1 MGCVDSAGPVRS
13 GGSVDAVDS
22 AGGSGDEAVAISSG
36 SARVAGASHAA
47 AETCGDAATDSRG
60 VSGASGTAEKS
71 LTGVATHEGAAVPSV
86 PPMWRSSFPA
96 MGTRVDIIG
105 WGGEGMAIVN
115 ALVEVVARH
124 EDLWS
129 VFRSSSEVSRLNAA
143 FRVDTSCVSDSGTL
157 AINGAHGSVDPT
169 AAATDAGASA
179 TSSDTTK
186 NSDAPHPTSHRPQP
200 SREGACDA
208 GGRQGLVVSEETDRL
223 LRDALRL
230 AEATGG
236 AFNPLVGLLVAAWD
250 VRAMRAA
257 FVAGTPLPPAPSARV
272 VEAALHASS
281 WRLLS
286 RVGERQ
292 WALRSVDD
300 SACGTDTA
308 DVGAPCVPGD
318 GTRDKQRERS
328 SGRGEDAANSSGARS
343 SGAQDAARVDASGA
357 RALVG
362 CETDLGT
369 AVLPGDQG
377 HDALSPR
384 VDLGGIAKGYT
395 ADACRDLAVSMGARG
410 VLVSVGTS
418 SVSVFGT
425 RADGSAWR
433 AGLRDPCGVPTAVS
447 GVVELPVGDM
457 ASLSTSG
464 DNLGP
469 LGSLCAAR
477 DGERG
482 VADSADDHAR
492 ECAPEHCDG
501 ARPVDGSGGA
511 GSSVAVNAAA
521 RETTR
526 ETGVG
531 GCVYDGAQSGGDC
544 VHGGAQGGGGCAGGG
559 VSGESSVAGGAG
571 SDGVIAEARTDARTH
586 ATVIAAEL
594 GAPTGGGQASSL
606 RETSRETDAGG
617 CVHGGAQGG
626 GDCAGGGVSG
636 ESSVAGGAEA
646 RSDARTHATVIAA
659 ELGAPTGGGQA
670 SSLRET
676 PRETGASGCVHGGAQ
691 GGGGCAG
698 GDASGGVSGEGSVTG
713 GAEARS
719 DARTHATVIAA
730 ELGAPTGGGQA
741 SSLRETPVCATD
753 ATVSS
758 HADGAAPSSRLL
770 DHHIIDP
777 RTGYP
782 ARAGVRQVSVVAT
795 SGVLAE
801 ALSTA
806 LLVDPSLD
814 VDAVVARWARVTG
827 TPASA
832 QVVGLVRAEQG

>member
-1 MGCVDSAGPVRS
+1 MGAVRP
-13 GGSVDAVDS
+13 
-22 AGGSGDEAVAISSG
+22 AGGAGDEAVAISSG
-36 SARVAGASHAA
+36 SARAAGASHAA

-60 VSGASGTAEKS
+60 ASGASGTAEKT
-71 LTGVATHEGAAVPSV
+71 LTGAAAHEGAAVPSV

-115 ALVEVVARH
+115 ALIEVVARH

-129 VFRSSSEVSRLNAA
+129 VFRPSSEISRLNAA

-157 AINGAHGSVDPT
+157 AINGAHGSTSPT
-169 AAATDAGASA
+169 AAGASA

-186 NSDAPHPTSHRPQP
+186 NSDALHPASHRPQP

-208 GGRQGLVVSEETDRL
+208 KVSPGLVVSEETDRL
-223 LRDALRL
+223 LRDALTL

-236 AFNPLVGLLVAAWD
+236 AFNPLVGPLVAAWD

-292 WALRSVDD
+292 WVLRSVDD

-328 SGRGEDAANSSGARS
+328 SGRREDAANSSGARS
-343 SGAQDAARVDASGA
+343 SGAQDVARVDASGA
-357 RALVG
+357 RALVS
-362 CETDLGT
+362 CETDTGA
-369 AVLPGDQG
+369 AVLPGAQG
-377 HDALSPR
+377 RDALSPR

-433 AGLRDPCGVPTAVS
+433 AGLRDPNGAPTAVS

-469 LGSLCAAR
+469 LGGLCAAR

-492 ECAPEHCDG
+492 ECVPEHCDD
-501 ARPVDGSGGA
+501 ARPADGSGV
-511 GSSVAVNAAA
+511 SVNAAA
-521 RETTR
+521 RETSR

-531 GCVYDGAQSGGDC
+531 
-544 VHGGAQGGGGCAGGG
+544 
-559 VSGESSVAGGAG
+559 
-571 SDGVIAEARTDARTH
+571 
-586 ATVIAAEL
+586 
-594 GAPTGGGQASSL
+594 
-606 RETSRETDAGG
+606 
-617 CVHGGAQGG
+617 
-626 GDCAGGGVSG
+626 
-636 ESSVAGGAEA
+636 
-646 RSDARTHATVIAA
+646 
-659 ELGAPTGGGQA
+659 
-670 SSLRET
+670 
-676 PRETGASGCVHGGAQ
+676 GCVHGGAQ

-698 GDASGGVSGEGSVTG
+698 GDASGGVSGEGSVAG

-827 TPASA
+827 TSASA
-832 QVVGLVRAEQG
+832 QVVGLARAEQG

>member
-1 MGCVDSAGPVRS
+1 
-13 GGSVDAVDS
+13 
-22 AGGSGDEAVAISSG
+22 
-36 SARVAGASHAA
+36 
-47 AETCGDAATDSRG
+47 
-60 VSGASGTAEKS
+60 
-71 LTGVATHEGAAVPSV
+71 
-86 PPMWRSSFPA
+86 MWRSSFPA

-143 FRVDTSCVSDSGTL
+143 FRVGTSCVSDSGTL
-157 AINGAHGSVDPT
+157 AINGAHGSTGPA
-169 AAATDAGASA
+169 AAATAAGASA
-179 TSSDTTK
+179 ASSDTAK
-186 NSDAPHPTSHRPQP
+186 NSDAPHPASHRPQP

-208 GGRQGLVVSEETDRL
+208 GVRQGLVVSEETDRL
-223 LRDALRL
+223 LRDALTL

-236 AFNPLVGLLVAAWD
+236 AFNPLVGSLVAAWD

-257 FVAGTPLPPAPSARV
+257 FVAGAPLPPAPSARV

-328 SGRGEDAANSSGARS
+328 SGRGEDAANSSGA
-343 SGAQDAARVDASGA
+343 QDVARVDASGT
-357 RALVG
+357 RALVS
-362 CETDLGT
+362 CGT
-369 AVLPGDQG
+369 FTGAAVLPGDQG
-377 HDALSPR
+377 CDALSPR

-395 ADACRDLAVSMGARG
+395 ADTCRDLAVSMGARG

-433 AGLRDPCGVPTAVS
+433 AGLRDPNGAPTAVS
-447 GVVELPVGDM
+447 GVVELPAGDM

-469 LGSLCAAR
+469 LGGLCAAR

-492 ECAPEHCDG
+492 ECAPEHCDA
-501 ARPVDGSGGA
+501 ARPVDGSG
-511 GSSVAVNAAA
+511 VAVNAAA
-521 RETTR
+521 RETSR

-531 GCVYDGAQSGGDC
+531 GCV
-544 VHGGAQGGGGCAGGG
+544 HGGAQSGGGCAGGDASGG
-559 VSGESSVAGGAG
+559 VSGAGSVAGGAG
-571 SDGVIAEARTDARTH
+571 SDGVIAEARSDARTH
-586 ATVIAAEL
+586 ATVIAAEP

-626 GDCAGGGVSG
+626 GDCAGGDASGGVSG
-636 ESSVAGGAEA
+636 AGSVAGGAGSDGVIAEA

-659 ELGAPTGGGQA
+659 EP
-670 SSLRET
+670 
-676 PRETGASGCVHGGAQ
+676 
-691 GGGGCAG
+691 
-698 GDASGGVSGEGSVTG
+698 
-713 GAEARS
+713 
-719 DARTHATVIAA
+719 
-730 ELGAPTGGGQA
+730 GAPTGGGQA

-753 ATVSS
+753 ATVSY

-782 ARAGVRQVSVVAT
+782 ARAGVRQVSVAAT

-832 QVVGLVRAEQG
+832 QVVGLVRAERG

>member
-1 MGCVDSAGPVRS
+1 MGCVDSAVSVGAVGPLHS
-13 GGSVDAVDS
+13 GGSVGAVRS

-36 SARVAGASHAA
+36 SARAAGASHTA

-60 VSGASGTAEKS
+60 VSGAPGTAEES
-71 LTGVATHEGAAVPSV
+71 HTGVAAHEGAAVPSV

-129 VFRSSSEVSRLNAA
+129 VFRPSSEISRLNAA
-143 FRVDTSCVSDSGTL
+143 FRVDTSCVPDSGTL
-157 AINGAHGSVDPT
+157 AIRGAHGSIGPT
-169 AAATDAGASA
+169 DAATAAGAST

-186 NSDAPHPTSHRPQP
+186 NSDASHSACHRPQP
-200 SREGACDA
+200 SREGTSNA
-208 GGRQGLVVSEETDRL
+208 GVSPGLVVSEETDRL
-223 LRDALRL
+223 LRDALTL

-236 AFNPLVGLLVAAWD
+236 AFNPLVGPLVAAWD

-257 FVAGTPLPPAPSARV
+257 FVAGAPLPPAPSARV
-272 VEAALHASS
+272 VEAAVHASS
-281 WRLLS
+281 WRSLS

-292 WALRSVDD
+292 WALRSV
-300 SACGTDTA
+300 
-308 DVGAPCVPGD
+308 PGD
-318 GTRDKQRERS
+318 GTRDKQREGAL
-328 SGRGEDAANSSGARS
+328 GRGRAGAARSGGARS

-357 RALVG
+357 RVLVG
-362 CETDLGT
+362 CETDTGA

-377 HDALSPR
+377 RDALSPR

-433 AGLRDPCGVPTAVS
+433 VGMRDPRGALTAVS

-469 LGSLCAAR
+469 LGGLCTAR

-482 VADSADDHAR
+482 IADSADDHAR
-492 ECAPEHCDG
+492 EYAPEHCDA

-521 RETTR
+521 RETSR

-531 GCVYDGAQSGGDC
+531 GC
-544 VHGGAQGGGGCAGGG
+544 VHGGAQGGGDCAGGDASGG
-559 VSGESSVAGGAG
+559 VSGEGSVAGGAG
-571 SDGVIAEARTDARTH
+571 SDGVIAEARTDGRTH
-586 ATVIAAEL
+586 ATVIAVEP
-594 GAPTGGGQASSL
+594 GVPTGGGQASSL
-606 RETSRETDAGG
+606 RETT
-617 CVHGGAQGG
+617 
-626 GDCAGGGVSG
+626 
-636 ESSVAGGAEA
+636 
-646 RSDARTHATVIAA
+646 
-659 ELGAPTGGGQA
+659 
-670 SSLRET
+670 
-676 PRETGASGCVHGGAQ
+676 
-691 GGGGCAG
+691 
-698 GDASGGVSGEGSVTG
+698 
-713 GAEARS
+713 
-719 DARTHATVIAA
+719 
-730 ELGAPTGGGQA
+730 
-741 SSLRETPVCATD
+741 RETPVYATD
-753 ATVSS
+753 ATASS
-758 HADGAAPSSRLL
+758 HVDGAAPSSRLL

-832 QVVGLVRAEQG
+832 QVVGLARAEQG

>member
-1 MGCVDSAGPVRS
+1 MGAVRP
-13 GGSVDAVDS
+13 
-22 AGGSGDEAVAISSG
+22 AGGAGDEAVAISSG
-36 SARVAGASHAA
+36 YARAAGASHAA

-60 VSGASGTAEKS
+60 VSGASGTAEKT
-71 LTGVATHEGAAVPSV
+71 LTGVAAHEGAADAAL
-86 PPMWRSSFPA
+86 MWRSSFPA

-105 WGGEGMAIVN
+105 WGGEGMTIVN

-143 FRVDTSCVSDSGTL
+143 LRVDTSCVSDSGTL
-157 AINGAHGSVDPT
+157 AINGAHGSTGPT
-169 AAATDAGASA
+169 DVATAAGASA
-179 TSSDTTK
+179 TSSDTAK
-186 NSDAPHPTSHRPQP
+186 NSDALHPASHRPQP

-208 GGRQGLVVSEETDRL
+208 GVRQGLVVSEETDRL
-223 LRDALRL
+223 LRDALTL

-236 AFNPLVGLLVAAWD
+236 AFNPLVGPLVAAWD

-318 GTRDKQRERS
+318 GTCDKQRERS

-343 SGAQDAARVDASGA
+343 SGAQDVARVDASGA
-357 RALVG
+357 RALAG

-395 ADACRDLAVSMGARG
+395 ADTCRDLAVSMGARG

-433 AGLRDPCGVPTAVS
+433 AGLHDPNGAPTAVS
-447 GVVELPVGDM
+447 GVVELPAGDM

-492 ECAPEHCDG
+492 ECVPEHCDD
-501 ARPVDGSGGA
+501 ARPADGSGV
-511 GSSVAVNAAA
+511 SVNAAA
-521 RETTR
+521 RETIR

-531 GCVYDGAQSGGDC
+531 GCVHGGAQGGGGCAGGDASGGVSGAGSVAGGAGSDGVIAEACNDARTHATVIAAEPGAPTGGGQASSLRETSRETDAGGCVHGGAQGGGDC

-571 SDGVIAEARTDARTH
+571 SDGVIAEAR
-586 ATVIAAEL
+586 
-594 GAPTGGGQASSL
+594 
-606 RETSRETDAGG
+606 
-617 CVHGGAQGG
+617 
-626 GDCAGGGVSG
+626 
-636 ESSVAGGAEA
+636 
-646 RSDARTHATVIAA
+646 SDARTHATVIA
-659 ELGAPTGGGQA
+659 
-670 SSLRET
+670 S
-676 PRETGASGCVHGGAQ
+676 
-691 GGGGCAG
+691 
-698 GDASGGVSGEGSVTG
+698 
-713 GAEARS
+713 
-719 DARTHATVIAA
+719 

>member
-1 MGCVDSAGPVRS
+1 
-13 GGSVDAVDS
+13 
-22 AGGSGDEAVAISSG
+22 
-36 SARVAGASHAA
+36 
-47 AETCGDAATDSRG
+47 
-60 VSGASGTAEKS
+60 
-71 LTGVATHEGAAVPSV
+71 
-86 PPMWRSSFPA
+86 MWRSSFPA

-105 WGGEGMAIVN
+105 WGGEGMTIVN

-143 FRVDTSCVSDSGTL
+143 FRVDASCVSDSGTL
-157 AINGAHGSVDPT
+157 AINGAHGSTGPT
-169 AAATDAGASA
+169 DVATAAGASA
-179 TSSDTTK
+179 TSSDTAK
-186 NSDAPHPTSHRPQP
+186 NSDALHPASHRPQP

-208 GGRQGLVVSEETDRL
+208 KVSPGLVVSEETDRL
-223 LRDALRL
+223 LREALTL

-236 AFNPLVGLLVAAWD
+236 AFNPLIGPLVAAWD

-257 FVAGTPLPPAPSARV
+257 FVAGAPLPPAPSARV

-300 SACGTDTA
+300 SACGNDTA

-328 SGRGEDAANSSGARS
+328 PGRGEDAANSSGARS
-343 SGAQDAARVDASGA
+343 SGAQDVARVDASGA

-362 CETDLGT
+362 FGT
-369 AVLPGDQG
+369 FTGAAVLPGDQG
-377 HDALSPR
+377 RDALSPR

-501 ARPVDGSGGA
+501 ARPADGSGV
-511 GSSVAVNAAA
+511 SVNAAA
-521 RETTR
+521 RETIR
-526 ETGVG
+526 ETG
-531 GCVYDGAQSGGDC
+531 ASGC
-544 VHGGAQGGGGCAGGG
+544 VHGGGQGDGDCAGGDASGG
-559 VSGESSVAGGAG
+559 VSGEG
-571 SDGVIAEARTDARTH
+571 
-586 ATVIAAEL
+586 
-594 GAPTGGGQASSL
+594 
-606 RETSRETDAGG
+606 
-617 CVHGGAQGG
+617 
-626 GDCAGGGVSG
+626 
-636 ESSVAGGAEA
+636 SVAGGAEA

-659 ELGAPTGGGQA
+659 EPGAPTGGGKA

-676 PRETGASGCVHGGAQ
+676 SRETGVGGCVHCGAQ

-698 GDASGGVSGEGSVTG
+698 GGVSGEGSVAG

>member
-1 MGCVDSAGPVRS
+1 
-13 GGSVDAVDS
+13 
-22 AGGSGDEAVAISSG
+22 
-36 SARVAGASHAA
+36 
-47 AETCGDAATDSRG
+47 
-60 VSGASGTAEKS
+60 
-71 LTGVATHEGAAVPSV
+71 
-86 PPMWRSSFPA
+86 MWRSSFPA

-105 WGGEGMAIVN
+105 WGGEGMTIVN

-129 VFRSSSEVSRLNAA
+129 VFRSSSEISRLNAA

-157 AINGAHGSVDPT
+157 AINGAHGSTDPT
-169 AAATDAGASA
+169 DAATAPGASA
-179 TSSDTTK
+179 VSSDITK
-186 NSDAPHPTSHRPQP
+186 NSDAPHPTCHRPQP

-223 LRDALRL
+223 LCDALTL

-236 AFNPLVGLLVAAWD
+236 AFNPLVGPLVAAWD
-250 VRAMRAA
+250 VRAMRGA
-257 FVAGTPLPPAPSARV
+257 FVAGAPLPPAPSARV
-272 VEAALHASS
+272 VEAALYASS

-328 SGRGEDAANSSGARS
+328 SGRGEDTANSSGARS
-343 SGAQDAARVDASGA
+343 SGAQDVARVDASGA

-362 CETDLGT
+362 CGT
-369 AVLPGDQG
+369 FTGAAVVPGDQG
-377 HDALSPR
+377 RDALSPR

-395 ADACRDLAVSMGARG
+395 ADTCRDLAVSMGARG

-433 AGLRDPCGVPTAVS
+433 AGLRDPNGAPTAVS
-447 GVVELPVGDM
+447 GVVELPAGDM

-469 LGSLCAAR
+469 LGGLCAAR

-501 ARPVDGSGGA
+501 ARPVDGG
-511 GSSVAVNAAA
+511 SVAVNAAA

-526 ETGVG
+526 ETG
-531 GCVYDGAQSGGDC
+531 ASGC

-626 GDCAGGGVSG
+626 GDCAGGDASGGVSG
-636 ESSVAGGAEA
+636 AGSVAGGAEA
-646 RSDARTHATVIAA
+646 RTDARTHATVIAA
-659 ELGAPTGGGQA
+659 ELG
-670 SSLRET
+670 
-676 PRETGASGCVHGGAQ
+676 V
-691 GGGGCAG
+691 
-698 GDASGGVSGEGSVTG
+698 
-713 GAEARS
+713 
-719 DARTHATVIAA
+719 
-730 ELGAPTGGGQA
+730 PTGGGQA

>member
-1 MGCVDSAGPVRS
+1 MG
-13 GGSVDAVDS
+13 AVDS

-71 LTGVATHEGAAVPSV
+71 LTGVAAHEGAAVPSV

-236 AFNPLVGLLVAAWD
+236 EFNPLVGTLVAAWD
-250 VRAMRAA
+250 LRAMLGA
-257 FVAGTPLPPAPSARV
+257 FVAGAPLPPAPSARV

-343 SGAQDAARVDASGA
+343 SGAQDVARVDASGA

-362 CETDLGT
+362 FGT
-369 AVLPGDQG
+369 FTGAAVLPGDQG
-377 HDALSPR
+377 RDALSPR

-501 ARPVDGSGGA
+501 ARPADGSGV
-511 GSSVAVNAAA
+511 SVNAAA
-521 RETTR
+521 RETIR
-526 ETGVG
+526 ETG
-531 GCVYDGAQSGGDC
+531 ASGC
-544 VHGGAQGGGGCAGGG
+544 VHGGGQGDGDCAGGDASGG
-559 VSGESSVAGGAG
+559 VSGEG
-571 SDGVIAEARTDARTH
+571 
-586 ATVIAAEL
+586 
-594 GAPTGGGQASSL
+594 
-606 RETSRETDAGG
+606 
-617 CVHGGAQGG
+617 
-626 GDCAGGGVSG
+626 
-636 ESSVAGGAEA
+636 SVAGGAEA

-659 ELGAPTGGGQA
+659 GPGAPTGGGKA

-676 PRETGASGCVHGGAQ
+676 PRETGVGGCVHGGGQ

>member
-1 MGCVDSAGPVRS
+1 MGCVDSAGSVGSVDSVGPVRS
-13 GGSVDAVDS
+13 GDSVGAVRS
-22 AGGSGDEAVAISSG
+22 GGGSGDEAVAISSG
-36 SARVAGASHAA
+36 SARAAGASHAA

-71 LTGVATHEGAAVPSV
+71 LTGVAAHEGAADAAL
-86 PPMWRSSFPA
+86 MWRSSFPA

-157 AINGAHGSVDPT
+157 AINGAHGSTGPAD
-169 AAATDAGASA
+169 AATDAGASA

-186 NSDAPHPTSHRPQP
+186 NSDAPHPASHRPQP

-208 GGRQGLVVSEETDRL
+208 KVSPGLVVSEEADRL
-223 LRDALRL
+223 LRDALTL

-236 AFNPLVGLLVAAWD
+236 AFNPLIGPLVAAWD

-272 VEAALHASS
+272 VEAAVRASS

-300 SACGTDTA
+300 SACGTDTV

-318 GTRDKQRERS
+318 GIRDKQRERS
-328 SGRGEDAANSSGARS
+328 SGRREDAANS

-362 CETDLGT
+362 CGT
-369 AVLPGDQG
+369 FTGAAVVPGDQG
-377 HDALSPR
+377 RDALSPR

-395 ADACRDLAVSMGARG
+395 ADTCRDLAVSMGARG

-433 AGLRDPCGVPTAVS
+433 AGLRDPNGAPTAVS
-447 GVVELPVGDM
+447 GVVELPAGDM

-469 LGSLCAAR
+469 LGGLCAAR

-501 ARPVDGSGGA
+501 ARPVDGG
-511 GSSVAVNAAA
+511 SVAVNAAA

-526 ETGVG
+526 ETG
-531 GCVYDGAQSGGDC
+531 ASGC

-606 RETSRETDAGG
+606 RETPRETGVGG
-617 CVHGGAQGG
+617 CVHGGAQ
-626 GDCAGGGVSG
+626 S
-636 ESSVAGGAEA
+636 
-646 RSDARTHATVIAA
+646 
-659 ELGAPTGGGQA
+659 
-670 SSLRET
+670 
-676 PRETGASGCVHGGAQ
+676 
-691 GGGGCAG
+691 GGGCAG
-698 GDASGGVSGEGSVTG
+698 GDASGGVSGAGSVAG
-713 GAEARS
+713 GAEART

-730 ELGAPTGGGQA
+730 ELSVPTGGGQA

>member
-1 MGCVDSAGPVRS
+1 
-13 GGSVDAVDS
+13 
-22 AGGSGDEAVAISSG
+22 
-36 SARVAGASHAA
+36 
-47 AETCGDAATDSRG
+47 
-60 VSGASGTAEKS
+60 
-71 LTGVATHEGAAVPSV
+71 
-86 PPMWRSSFPA
+86 MWRSSFPA

-157 AINGAHGSVDPT
+157 AINGAHGSTGPAD
-169 AAATDAGASA
+169 AATDAGASA

-186 NSDAPHPTSHRPQP
+186 NSDAPHPASHRPQP

-208 GGRQGLVVSEETDRL
+208 KVSPGLVVSEEADRL
-223 LRDALRL
+223 LRDALTL

-236 AFNPLVGLLVAAWD
+236 AFNPLIGPLVAAWD

-272 VEAALHASS
+272 VEAAVRASS

-300 SACGTDTA
+300 SACGTDTV

-318 GTRDKQRERS
+318 GIRDKQRERS
-328 SGRGEDAANSSGARS
+328 SGRREDAANS

-362 CETDLGT
+362 CGT
-369 AVLPGDQG
+369 FTGAAVVPGDQG
-377 HDALSPR
+377 RDALSPR

-395 ADACRDLAVSMGARG
+395 ADTCRDLAVSMGARG

-433 AGLRDPCGVPTAVS
+433 AGLRDPNGAPTAVS
-447 GVVELPVGDM
+447 GVVELPAGDM

-501 ARPVDGSGGA
+501 ARPADGSG
-511 GSSVAVNAAA
+511 VAVNAAA

-531 GCVYDGAQSGGDC
+531 GCVHGGAQGGGDC

-626 GDCAGGGVSG
+626 GDCAGGDASGGVSG
-636 ESSVAGGAEA
+636 ESSVAGGAGSDGVISEA
-646 RSDARTHATVIAA
+646 RTDARTHATVIAA
-659 ELGAPTGGGQA
+659 EP
-670 SSLRET
+670 
-676 PRETGASGCVHGGAQ
+676 
-691 GGGGCAG
+691 
-698 GDASGGVSGEGSVTG
+698 
-713 GAEARS
+713 
-719 DARTHATVIAA
+719 
-730 ELGAPTGGGQA
+730 GAPTGGGQA

-832 QVVGLVRAEQG
+832 QVVGLVRAERG

>member
-1 MGCVDSAGPVRS
+1 
-13 GGSVDAVDS
+13 
-22 AGGSGDEAVAISSG
+22 
-36 SARVAGASHAA
+36 
-47 AETCGDAATDSRG
+47 
-60 VSGASGTAEKS
+60 
-71 LTGVATHEGAAVPSV
+71 
-86 PPMWRSSFPA
+86 MWRSSFPA

-105 WGGEGMAIVN
+105 WGGEGMTIVN

-157 AINGAHGSVDPT
+157 AINGAHGSTDPT
-169 AAATDAGASA
+169 DAATAPGASA
-179 TSSDTTK
+179 VSSDITK
-186 NSDAPHPTSHRPQP
+186 NSDAPHPTCHRPQP

-223 LRDALRL
+223 LRDALTL

-236 AFNPLVGLLVAAWD
+236 AFNPLVGPLVAAWD

-257 FVAGTPLPPAPSARV
+257 FVAGTPLPSAPSARV

-343 SGAQDAARVDASGA
+343 SGAQDVARVDASGA

-362 CETDLGT
+362 FGT
-369 AVLPGDQG
+369 FTGAAVLPGDQG
-377 HDALSPR
+377 RDALSPR

-433 AGLRDPCGVPTAVS
+433 AGLRDPNGAPTAVS

-492 ECAPEHCDG
+492 ECVPEHCDD
-501 ARPVDGSGGA
+501 ARPADGSGV
-511 GSSVAVNAAA
+511 SVNAAA

-531 GCVYDGAQSGGDC
+531 
-544 VHGGAQGGGGCAGGG
+544 
-559 VSGESSVAGGAG
+559 
-571 SDGVIAEARTDARTH
+571 
-586 ATVIAAEL
+586 
-594 GAPTGGGQASSL
+594 
-606 RETSRETDAGG
+606 
-617 CVHGGAQGG
+617 
-626 GDCAGGGVSG
+626 
-636 ESSVAGGAEA
+636 
-646 RSDARTHATVIAA
+646 
-659 ELGAPTGGGQA
+659 
-670 SSLRET
+670 
-676 PRETGASGCVHGGAQ
+676 GCVHGGAQ

>member
-1 MGCVDSAGPVRS
+1 MGCVDSAGPV
-13 GGSVDAVDS
+13 GAVDS

-71 LTGVATHEGAAVPSV
+71 LTGVAAHEGAAVPSV

-236 AFNPLVGLLVAAWD
+236 AFNPLVGPLVAAWD
-250 VRAMRAA
+250 VRAMRGA
-257 FVAGTPLPPAPSARV
+257 FVAGAPLPPAPSARV

-343 SGAQDAARVDASGA
+343 SGAQDVARVDASGA

-362 CETDLGT
+362 FGT
-369 AVLPGDQG
+369 FTGAAVLPGDQG
-377 HDALSPR
+377 RDALSPR

-501 ARPVDGSGGA
+501 ARPADGSGV
-511 GSSVAVNAAA
+511 SVNAAA
-521 RETTR
+521 RETIR
-526 ETGVG
+526 ETG
-531 GCVYDGAQSGGDC
+531 ASGC
-544 VHGGAQGGGGCAGGG
+544 VHGGGQGDGDCAGGDASGG
-559 VSGESSVAGGAG
+559 VSGEG
-571 SDGVIAEARTDARTH
+571 
-586 ATVIAAEL
+586 
-594 GAPTGGGQASSL
+594 
-606 RETSRETDAGG
+606 
-617 CVHGGAQGG
+617 
-626 GDCAGGGVSG
+626 
-636 ESSVAGGAEA
+636 SVAGGAEA

-659 ELGAPTGGGQA
+659 GPGAPTGGGKA

-676 PRETGASGCVHGGAQ
+676 PRETGVGGCVHGGAQGGGGCAGGGVSGEGSVAGGAEARSDARTHATVIAAGPGAPTGGGKASSLRETPRETGVGGCVHGGAQ

>member
-1 MGCVDSAGPVRS
+1 
-13 GGSVDAVDS
+13 
-22 AGGSGDEAVAISSG
+22 
-36 SARVAGASHAA
+36 
-47 AETCGDAATDSRG
+47 
-60 VSGASGTAEKS
+60 
-71 LTGVATHEGAAVPSV
+71 
-86 PPMWRSSFPA
+86 

-157 AINGAHGSVDPT
+157 AINGAHGSTSPT
-169 AAATDAGASA
+169 AAGASA

-186 NSDAPHPTSHRPQP
+186 NSDALHPASHRPQP

-208 GGRQGLVVSEETDRL
+208 KVSPGLVVSEETDRL
-223 LRDALRL
+223 LRDALTL

-236 AFNPLVGLLVAAWD
+236 AFNPLVGPLVAAWD

-328 SGRGEDAANSSGARS
+328 SGRREDAANS

-362 CETDLGT
+362 CETDLGA

-395 ADACRDLAVSMGARG
+395 ADTCRDLAVSMGARG

-433 AGLRDPCGVPTAVS
+433 AGLRDPNGAPTAVS
-447 GVVELPVGDM
+447 GVVELPAGDM

-469 LGSLCAAR
+469 LGGLCAAR

-492 ECAPEHCDG
+492 ECAPDHCDG
-501 ARPVDGSGGA
+501 ARPVDGSG
-511 GSSVAVNAAA
+511 VAVNAAA

-531 GCVYDGAQSGGDC
+531 GCVYGGAQSGGD
-544 VHGGAQGGGGCAGGG
+544 
-559 VSGESSVAGGAG
+559 
-571 SDGVIAEARTDARTH
+571 
-586 ATVIAAEL
+586 
-594 GAPTGGGQASSL
+594 
-606 RETSRETDAGG
+606 
-617 CVHGGAQGG
+617 
-626 GDCAGGGVSG
+626 
-636 ESSVAGGAEA
+636 
-646 RSDARTHATVIAA
+646 
-659 ELGAPTGGGQA
+659 
-670 SSLRET
+670 
-676 PRETGASGCVHGGAQ
+676 CVHGGAQ

>member
-1 MGCVDSAGPVRS
+1 MGAVR
-13 GGSVDAVDS
+13 S

-36 SARVAGASHAA
+36 SARAAGASHAA

-71 LTGVATHEGAAVPSV
+71 LTGVAAHEGAVDAAL
-86 PPMWRSSFPA
+86 MWRSSFPA

-105 WGGEGMAIVN
+105 WGGEGMTIVN

-129 VFRSSSEVSRLNAA
+129 VFRSSSEISRLNAA

-157 AINGAHGSVDPT
+157 AINGAHGSTDPT
-169 AAATDAGASA
+169 DAATAPGASA
-179 TSSDTTK
+179 VSSDITK
-186 NSDAPHPTSHRPQP
+186 NSDAPHPTCHRPQP

-223 LRDALRL
+223 LRDALTL

-236 AFNPLVGLLVAAWD
+236 AFNPLVGPLVAAWD

-257 FVAGTPLPPAPSARV
+257 FVAGTPLPSAPSARV

-343 SGAQDAARVDASGA
+343 SGAQDVARVDASGA

-362 CETDLGT
+362 FGT
-369 AVLPGDQG
+369 FTGAAVLPGDQG
-377 HDALSPR
+377 RDALSPR

-501 ARPVDGSGGA
+501 ARPADGSGV
-511 GSSVAVNAAA
+511 SVNAAA
-521 RETTR
+521 RETIR
-526 ETGVG
+526 ETG
-531 GCVYDGAQSGGDC
+531 ASGC
-544 VHGGAQGGGGCAGGG
+544 VHGGGQGDGDCAGGDASGG
-559 VSGESSVAGGAG
+559 VSGEGSVAGGA
-571 SDGVIAEARTDARTH
+571 EARSDARTH
-586 ATVIAAEL
+586 ATVIAAEP
-594 GAPTGGGQASSL
+594 GAPTGGGKASSL
-606 RETSRETDAGG
+606 RETIRETGASG
-617 CVHGGAQGG
+617 CVHGGGQGD
-626 GDCAGGGVSG
+626 GDCAGGDASGGVSG
-636 ESSVAGGAEA
+636 EGSVAGGAEA

-659 ELGAPTGGGQA
+659 ELGAPTGG
-670 SSLRET
+670 R
-676 PRETGASGCVHGGAQ
+676 
-691 GGGGCAG
+691 
-698 GDASGGVSGEGSVTG
+698 
-713 GAEARS
+713 
-719 DARTHATVIAA
+719 
-730 ELGAPTGGGQA
+730 QA

>member
-13 GGSVDAVDS
+13 GGSVGAVRS

-36 SARVAGASHAA
+36 SARAAGASHAA

-71 LTGVATHEGAAVPSV
+71 LTGVAAHEGAVDAAL
-86 PPMWRSSFPA
+86 MWRSSFPA

-105 WGGEGMAIVN
+105 WGGEGMTIVN

-129 VFRSSSEVSRLNAA
+129 VFRSSSEISRLNAA

-157 AINGAHGSVDPT
+157 AINGAHGSTDPT
-169 AAATDAGASA
+169 DAATAPGASA

-186 NSDAPHPTSHRPQP
+186 NSDAPHPASHRPQP

-208 GGRQGLVVSEETDRL
+208 GVRPGLVVSEETDRL
-223 LRDALRL
+223 LRDALTL

-236 AFNPLVGLLVAAWD
+236 VFNPLVGPLVAAWD
-250 VRAMRAA
+250 VRAMRGA
-257 FVAGTPLPPAPSARV
+257 FVAGAPLPPAPSARV
-272 VEAALHASS
+272 VETALHASS

-318 GTRDKQRERS
+318 GTRDQQRERS
-328 SGRGEDAANSSGARS
+328 SGRGEDAANS

-362 CETDLGT
+362 CETDTGA

-377 HDALSPR
+377 RDALSPR

-433 AGLRDPCGVPTAVS
+433 AGLRDPNGAPTAVS

-469 LGSLCAAR
+469 LGGLCAAR

-492 ECAPEHCDG
+492 ECAPEHCDD
-501 ARPVDGSGGA
+501 ARPVDGSG
-511 GSSVAVNAAA
+511 VAVNAAA

-531 GCVYDGAQSGGDC
+531 GCV
-544 VHGGAQGGGGCAGGG
+544 HGGAQGGGGCAGGDASGG

-594 GAPTGGGQASSL
+594 GVATGGGQASSL
-606 RETSRETDAGG
+606 RETTRETGVGG
-617 CVHGGAQGG
+617 CVYGGAQGG
-626 GDCAGGGVSG
+626 GDCVGVDASGGVSG
-636 ESSVAGGAEA
+636 AGSVAGGAEA
-646 RSDARTHATVIAA
+646 RTDARTHATVIAA

-670 SSLRET
+670 SSLREIT
-676 PRETGASGCVHGGAQ
+676 
-691 GGGGCAG
+691 
-698 GDASGGVSGEGSVTG
+698 
-713 GAEARS
+713 
-719 DARTHATVIAA
+719 
-730 ELGAPTGGGQA
+730 
-741 SSLRETPVCATD
+741 RETPMCAAD
-753 ATVSS
+753 ATASS
-758 HADGAAPSSRLL
+758 HVDGAAPSSRLL

>member
-1 MGCVDSAGPVRS
+1 
-13 GGSVDAVDS
+13 
-22 AGGSGDEAVAISSG
+22 
-36 SARVAGASHAA
+36 
-47 AETCGDAATDSRG
+47 
-60 VSGASGTAEKS
+60 
-71 LTGVATHEGAAVPSV
+71 
-86 PPMWRSSFPA
+86 

-105 WGGEGMAIVN
+105 WGGEGMTIVN

-143 FRVDTSCVSDSGTL
+143 LRVDTSCVSDSGTL
-157 AINGAHGSVDPT
+157 AINGAHGSTGPT
-169 AAATDAGASA
+169 DVATAAGASA
-179 TSSDTTK
+179 TSSDTAK
-186 NSDAPHPTSHRPQP
+186 NSDALHPASHRPQP

-208 GGRQGLVVSEETDRL
+208 KVSPGLVVSEETDRL
-223 LRDALRL
+223 LRDALTL

-236 AFNPLVGLLVAAWD
+236 AFNPLIGPLVAAWD

-257 FVAGTPLPPAPSARV
+257 FVAGAPLPPAPSARV

-328 SGRGEDAANSSGARS
+328 SGRGEDAANSSGA
-343 SGAQDAARVDASGA
+343 QDAARVDASGA

-362 CETDLGT
+362 CETDTGA

-377 HDALSPR
+377 RDALSPR

-433 AGLRDPCGVPTAVS
+433 AGLRDPNGAPTAVS

-469 LGSLCAAR
+469 LGGLCAAR

-492 ECAPEHCDG
+492 ECAPEHCDD
-501 ARPVDGSGGA
+501 ARPVDGSG
-511 GSSVAVNAAA
+511 VAVNAAA

-531 GCVYDGAQSGGDC
+531 GCVHGGAQGGGGCAGGGVSGESSVAGGAGSDGVIAEARSDARTHATVIAAELGVATGGGQASSLRETSRETDVGGCVHGGAQGGGDC

-571 SDGVIAEARTDARTH
+571 SDGVIAEAR
-586 ATVIAAEL
+586 
-594 GAPTGGGQASSL
+594 
-606 RETSRETDAGG
+606 
-617 CVHGGAQGG
+617 
-626 GDCAGGGVSG
+626 
-636 ESSVAGGAEA
+636 
-646 RSDARTHATVIAA
+646 SDARTHATVIAA
-659 ELGAPTGGGQA
+659 ELGVA
-670 SSLRET
+670 
-676 PRETGASGCVHGGAQ
+676 
-691 GGGGCAG
+691 
-698 GDASGGVSGEGSVTG
+698 
-713 GAEARS
+713 
-719 DARTHATVIAA
+719 
-730 ELGAPTGGGQA
+730 TGGGQA

>member
-1 MGCVDSAGPVRS
+1 
-13 GGSVDAVDS
+13 
-22 AGGSGDEAVAISSG
+22 
-36 SARVAGASHAA
+36 
-47 AETCGDAATDSRG
+47 
-60 VSGASGTAEKS
+60 
-71 LTGVATHEGAAVPSV
+71 
-86 PPMWRSSFPA
+86 MWRSSFPA

-105 WGGEGMAIVN
+105 WGGEGMTIVN

-143 FRVDTSCVSDSGTL
+143 LRVDTSCVSDSGTL
-157 AINGAHGSVDPT
+157 TINGAHGSLDPT

-186 NSDAPHPTSHRPQP
+186 NSDAPHPASHSPQP

-208 GGRQGLVVSEETDRL
+208 GVRPGLVVSEETDRL
-223 LRDALRL
+223 LRDALTL

-236 AFNPLVGLLVAAWD
+236 AFNPLVGPLVAAWD

-257 FVAGTPLPPAPSARV
+257 FVAGTPLPSAPSARV

-343 SGAQDAARVDASGA
+343 SGAQDVARVDASGA

-362 CETDLGT
+362 CGT
-369 AVLPGDQG
+369 FTGAAVLPGDQG
-377 HDALSPR
+377 RDALSPR

-433 AGLRDPCGVPTAVS
+433 AGLRDPNGAPTAVS

-482 VADSADDHAR
+482 IADSADDHAR

-501 ARPVDGSGGA
+501 ARPVDGS
-511 GSSVAVNAAA
+511 SVAVNAAA

-531 GCVYDGAQSGGDC
+531 
-544 VHGGAQGGGGCAGGG
+544 
-559 VSGESSVAGGAG
+559 
-571 SDGVIAEARTDARTH
+571 
-586 ATVIAAEL
+586 
-594 GAPTGGGQASSL
+594 
-606 RETSRETDAGG
+606 
-617 CVHGGAQGG
+617 
-626 GDCAGGGVSG
+626 
-636 ESSVAGGAEA
+636 
-646 RSDARTHATVIAA
+646 
-659 ELGAPTGGGQA
+659 
-670 SSLRET
+670 
-676 PRETGASGCVHGGAQ
+676 GCVHGGAQ

>member
-1 MGCVDSAGPVRS
+1 
-13 GGSVDAVDS
+13 
-22 AGGSGDEAVAISSG
+22 
-36 SARVAGASHAA
+36 
-47 AETCGDAATDSRG
+47 
-60 VSGASGTAEKS
+60 
-71 LTGVATHEGAAVPSV
+71 
-86 PPMWRSSFPA
+86 MWRSSFPA

-105 WGGEGMAIVN
+105 WGGEGMTIVN

-143 FRVDTSCVSDSGTL
+143 LRVDTSCVSDSGTL
-157 AINGAHGSVDPT
+157 TINGAHGSLDPT

-186 NSDAPHPTSHRPQP
+186 NSDAPHPASHSPQP

-208 GGRQGLVVSEETDRL
+208 GVRPGLVVSEETDRL
-223 LRDALRL
+223 LRDALTL

-236 AFNPLVGLLVAAWD
+236 AFNPLVGPLVAAWD

-257 FVAGTPLPPAPSARV
+257 FVAGTPLPSAPSARV

-343 SGAQDAARVDASGA
+343 SGAQDVARVDASGA

-362 CETDLGT
+362 CGT
-369 AVLPGDQG
+369 FTGAAVLPGDQG
-377 HDALSPR
+377 RDALSPR

-433 AGLRDPCGVPTAVS
+433 AGLRDPNGAPTAVS

-482 VADSADDHAR
+482 IADSADDHAR

-501 ARPVDGSGGA
+501 ARPVDGS
-511 GSSVAVNAAA
+511 SVAVNAAA

-531 GCVYDGAQSGGDC
+531 GCVHGGAQGGGDCAGGDASGGVSGEGSVAGGAEARSDARTHATVIAAELGAPTGGGKASSLRETPRETGVGGC

-559 VSGESSVAGGAG
+559 VSGEG
-571 SDGVIAEARTDARTH
+571 
-586 ATVIAAEL
+586 
-594 GAPTGGGQASSL
+594 
-606 RETSRETDAGG
+606 
-617 CVHGGAQGG
+617 
-626 GDCAGGGVSG
+626 
-636 ESSVAGGAEA
+636 SVAGGAEA

>member
-1 MGCVDSAGPVRS
+1 MGCVDSAGPV
-13 GGSVDAVDS
+13 GAVDS

-71 LTGVATHEGAAVPSV
+71 LTGVAAHEGAAVPSV

-236 AFNPLVGLLVAAWD
+236 AFNPLVGPLVAAWD
-250 VRAMRAA
+250 VRAMRGA
-257 FVAGTPLPPAPSARV
+257 FVAGAPLPPAPSARV

-343 SGAQDAARVDASGA
+343 SGAQDVARVDASGA

-362 CETDLGT
+362 FGT
-369 AVLPGDQG
+369 FTGAAVLPGDQG
-377 HDALSPR
+377 RDALSPR

-501 ARPVDGSGGA
+501 ARPADGSGV
-511 GSSVAVNAAA
+511 SVNAAA
-521 RETTR
+521 RETIRETGASGCVHGGGQGDGDCAGGDASGGVSGEGSVAGGAEARSDARTHATVIAAGPGAPTGGGKASSLRETPR

-531 GCVYDGAQSGGDC
+531 GC

-559 VSGESSVAGGAG
+559 ASGEG
-571 SDGVIAEARTDARTH
+571 
-586 ATVIAAEL
+586 
-594 GAPTGGGQASSL
+594 
-606 RETSRETDAGG
+606 
-617 CVHGGAQGG
+617 
-626 GDCAGGGVSG
+626 
-636 ESSVAGGAEA
+636 SVAGGAEA

-676 PRETGASGCVHGGAQ
+676 PA
-691 GGGGCAG
+691 CAA
-698 GDASGGVSGEGSVTG
+698 DAT
-713 GAEARS
+713 
-719 DARTHATVIAA
+719 
-730 ELGAPTGGGQA
+730 A
-741 SSLRETPVCATD
+741 SSR
-753 ATVSS
+753 
-758 HADGAAPSSRLL
+758 ADGAAPSSRLL

-782 ARAGVRQVSVVAT
+782 ASAGVRQVSVVA
-795 SGVLAE
+795 SCGVLAE

-806 LLVDPSLD
+806 LLVDPTVDL
-814 VDAVVARWARVTG
+814 DAVVAAWSRATG
-827 TPASA
+827 TPARA
-832 QVVGLVRAEQG
+832 RVVGLARAA

>member
-1 MGCVDSAGPVRS
+1 MRAVGCVDSAGPVRS
-13 GGSVDAVDS
+13 GGSVGAVRP
-22 AGGSGDEAVAISSG
+22 AGGAGDEAVAISSG
-36 SARVAGASHAA
+36 YARAAGASHAA

-60 VSGASGTAEKS
+60 VSGASGTAEKT
-71 LTGVATHEGAAVPSV
+71 LTGVAAHEGAADAAL
-86 PPMWRSSFPA
+86 MWRSSFPA

-105 WGGEGMAIVN
+105 WGGEGMTIVN

-143 FRVDTSCVSDSGTL
+143 LRVDTSCVSDSGTL
-157 AINGAHGSVDPT
+157 AINGAHGSTGPT
-169 AAATDAGASA
+169 DVATAAGASA
-179 TSSDTTK
+179 TSSDTAK
-186 NSDAPHPTSHRPQP
+186 NSDALHPASHRPQP

-208 GGRQGLVVSEETDRL
+208 KVSPGLVVSEETDRL
-223 LRDALRL
+223 LRDALTL

-236 AFNPLVGLLVAAWD
+236 AFNPLIGPLVAAWD

-257 FVAGTPLPPAPSARV
+257 FVAGAPLPPAPSARV

-328 SGRGEDAANSSGARS
+328 SGRREDAANSSGARS

-362 CETDLGT
+362 CETDTGA

-377 HDALSPR
+377 RDALSPR

-433 AGLRDPCGVPTAVS
+433 AGLRDPNGAPTAVS

-469 LGSLCAAR
+469 LGGLCAAR
-477 DGERG
+477 NGERG

-492 ECAPEHCDG
+492 ECAPEHCDD
-501 ARPVDGSGGA
+501 ARPVDGSG
-511 GSSVAVNAAA
+511 VAVNAAA

-531 GCVYDGAQSGGDC
+531 GCV
-544 VHGGAQGGGGCAGGG
+544 HGGAQGGGGCAGGDASGG
-559 VSGESSVAGGAG
+559 VSGAGSVAGGAG
-571 SDGVIAEARTDARTH
+571 SDGVIAEACNDARTH
-586 ATVIAAEL
+586 ATVIAAEP

-626 GDCAGGGVSG
+626 GGCAGGGVSG
-636 ESSVAGGAEA
+636 EGSVAGGAEA

-698 GDASGGVSGEGSVTG
+698 GDASGGVSGEGSVAG

>member
-1 MGCVDSAGPVRS
+1 MSVGAVDSVGPVRS
-13 GGSVDAVDS
+13 GGSVGVVRS
-22 AGGSGDEAVAISSG
+22 AGGSGDEAVAMFPG
-36 SARVAGASHAA
+36 SARAAGASHTA

-60 VSGASGTAEKS
+60 VSGVPGAAEES
-71 LTGVATHEGAAVPSV
+71 HTGVAAHEGAAVPSV

-129 VFRSSSEVSRLNAA
+129 VFRPSSEISRLNAA
-143 FRVDTSCVSDSGTL
+143 FRVDSSCVPDSGTL
-157 AINGAHGSVDPT
+157 TIRGTHGSGDPT
-169 AAATDAGASA
+169 AAGASA

-186 NSDAPHPTSHRPQP
+186 NSDAPHASCHRPQP
-200 SREGACDA
+200 SREGTSNA
-208 GGRQGLVVSEETDRL
+208 GVSPGLVVSEETDRL
-223 LRDALRL
+223 LRDALTL

-236 AFNPLVGLLVAAWD
+236 AFNPLVGPLVAAWD

-257 FVAGTPLPPAPSARV
+257 FVAGAPLPPAPSARV
-272 VEAALHASS
+272 VEAAVHASS
-281 WRLLS
+281 WRSLS

-292 WALRSVDD
+292 WALSSVDD
-300 SACGTDTA
+300 SACRTDA
-308 DVGAPCVPGD
+308 AGPGARCVPGD
-318 GTRDKQRERS
+318 GTRDKQREGAL
-328 SGRGEDAANSSGARS
+328 GRGRAGAARS
-343 SGAQDAARVDASGA
+343 GGAQDAARVDASGA

-362 CETDLGT
+362 CETDTGV

-377 HDALSPR
+377 RDALSPR

-418 SVSVFGT
+418 SVAVFGT
-425 RADGSAWR
+425 RADVSAWR
-433 AGLRDPCGVPTAVS
+433 VGMRDPRGAPTAVS

-469 LGSLCAAR
+469 LGGLGAAR

-492 ECAPEHCDG
+492 EYAPEHCDA

-521 RETTR
+521 RETSR
-526 ETGVG
+526 ETGAG
-531 GCVYDGAQSGGDC
+531 GC
-544 VHGGAQGGGGCAGGG
+544 VHGGAQGGGDCAGGDASGG
-559 VSGESSVAGGAG
+559 VSGEGSVAGGAG
-571 SDGVIAEARTDARTH
+571 SDGVIAEARTDGRTH
-586 ATVIAAEL
+586 ATVIAAEP
-594 GAPTGGGQASSL
+594 GAPTGRGQASSL
-606 RETSRETDAGG
+606 RETT
-617 CVHGGAQGG
+617 
-626 GDCAGGGVSG
+626 
-636 ESSVAGGAEA
+636 
-646 RSDARTHATVIAA
+646 
-659 ELGAPTGGGQA
+659 
-670 SSLRET
+670 
-676 PRETGASGCVHGGAQ
+676 
-691 GGGGCAG
+691 
-698 GDASGGVSGEGSVTG
+698 
-713 GAEARS
+713 
-719 DARTHATVIAA
+719 
-730 ELGAPTGGGQA
+730 
-741 SSLRETPVCATD
+741 RETPVYATD
-753 ATVSS
+753 ATASS
-758 HADGAAPSSRLL
+758 HVDGAAPSSRLL

-832 QVVGLVRAEQG
+832 QVVGLARAEQG

>member
-1 MGCVDSAGPVRS
+1 
-13 GGSVDAVDS
+13 
-22 AGGSGDEAVAISSG
+22 
-36 SARVAGASHAA
+36 
-47 AETCGDAATDSRG
+47 
-60 VSGASGTAEKS
+60 
-71 LTGVATHEGAAVPSV
+71 
-86 PPMWRSSFPA
+86 MWRSSFPA

-143 FRVDTSCVSDSGTL
+143 FRVGTSCVSDSGTL
-157 AINGAHGSVDPT
+157 AINGAHGSTGPA
-169 AAATDAGASA
+169 AAATAAGASA
-179 TSSDTTK
+179 ASSDTAK
-186 NSDAPHPTSHRPQP
+186 NSDAPHPASHRPQP

-208 GGRQGLVVSEETDRL
+208 GVRQGLVVSEETDRL
-223 LRDALRL
+223 LRDALTL

-236 AFNPLVGLLVAAWD
+236 AFNPLVGSLVAAWD

-257 FVAGTPLPPAPSARV
+257 FVAGAPLPPAPSARV

-328 SGRGEDAANSSGARS
+328 SGRGEDAANSSGA
-343 SGAQDAARVDASGA
+343 QDVARVDASGT
-357 RALVG
+357 RALVS
-362 CETDLGT
+362 CGT
-369 AVLPGDQG
+369 FTGAAVLPGDQG
-377 HDALSPR
+377 CDALSPR

-395 ADACRDLAVSMGARG
+395 ADTCRDLAVSMGARG

-433 AGLRDPCGVPTAVS
+433 AGLRDPNGAPTAVS
-447 GVVELPVGDM
+447 GVVELPAGDM

-469 LGSLCAAR
+469 LGGLCAAR

-492 ECAPEHCDG
+492 ECAPEHCDA
-501 ARPVDGSGGA
+501 ARPVDGSG
-511 GSSVAVNAAA
+511 VAVNAAA
-521 RETTR
+521 RETSR

-531 GCVYDGAQSGGDC
+531 GCV
-544 VHGGAQGGGGCAGGG
+544 HGGAQSGGGCAGGDASGG
-559 VSGESSVAGGAG
+559 VSGAGSVAGGAG
-571 SDGVIAEARTDARTH
+571 SDGVI
-586 ATVIAAEL
+586 
-594 GAPTGGGQASSL
+594 
-606 RETSRETDAGG
+606 
-617 CVHGGAQGG
+617 
-626 GDCAGGGVSG
+626 
-636 ESSVAGGAEA
+636 AEA

-659 ELGAPTGGGQA
+659 EP
-670 SSLRET
+670 
-676 PRETGASGCVHGGAQ
+676 
-691 GGGGCAG
+691 
-698 GDASGGVSGEGSVTG
+698 
-713 GAEARS
+713 
-719 DARTHATVIAA
+719 
-730 ELGAPTGGGQA
+730 GAPTGGGQA

-753 ATVSS
+753 ATVSY

-782 ARAGVRQVSVVAT
+782 ARAGVRQVSVAAT

-832 QVVGLVRAEQG
+832 QVVGLVRAERG

>member
-1 MGCVDSAGPVRS
+1 M
-13 GGSVDAVDS
+13 GSVGAVRP
-22 AGGSGDEAVAISSG
+22 AGGAGDEAVAISSG
-36 SARVAGASHAA
+36 SARAAGASHAA

-71 LTGVATHEGAAVPSV
+71 LTGVAAHEGAADAAL
-86 PPMWRSSFPA
+86 MWRSSFPA

-105 WGGEGMAIVN
+105 WGGEGMTIVN

-143 FRVDTSCVSDSGTL
+143 LRVDTSCVSDSGTL
-157 AINGAHGSVDPT
+157 TINGAHGSLDPT

-186 NSDAPHPTSHRPQP
+186 NSDAPHPASHSPQP

-208 GGRQGLVVSEETDRL
+208 GVRPGLVVSEETDRL
-223 LRDALRL
+223 LRDALTL

-236 AFNPLVGLLVAAWD
+236 AFNPLVGPLVAAWD

-257 FVAGTPLPPAPSARV
+257 FVAGTPLPSAPSARV

-343 SGAQDAARVDASGA
+343 SGAQDVARVDASGA

-362 CETDLGT
+362 CGT
-369 AVLPGDQG
+369 FTGAAVLPGDQG
-377 HDALSPR
+377 RDALSPR

-433 AGLRDPCGVPTAVS
+433 AGLRDPNGAPTAVS

-482 VADSADDHAR
+482 IADSADDHAR

-501 ARPVDGSGGA
+501 ARPVDGS
-511 GSSVAVNAAA
+511 SVAVNAAA

-531 GCVYDGAQSGGDC
+531 GCV
-544 VHGGAQGGGGCAGGG
+544 
-559 VSGESSVAGGAG
+559 
-571 SDGVIAEARTDARTH
+571 
-586 ATVIAAEL
+586 
-594 GAPTGGGQASSL
+594 
-606 RETSRETDAGG
+606 
-617 CVHGGAQGG
+617 HGGAQGG
-626 GDCAGGGVSG
+626 GD
-636 ESSVAGGAEA
+636 
-646 RSDARTHATVIAA
+646 
-659 ELGAPTGGGQA
+659 
-670 SSLRET
+670 
-676 PRETGASGCVHGGAQ
+676 
-691 GGGGCAG
+691 CAG
-698 GDASGGVSGEGSVTG
+698 GDASGGVSGEGSVAG

>member
-1 MGCVDSAGPVRS
+1 MGAVRP
-13 GGSVDAVDS
+13 
-22 AGGSGDEAVAISSG
+22 AGGAGDEAVAISSG
-36 SARVAGASHAA
+36 SARAAGASHAA

-60 VSGASGTAEKS
+60 VFGASGAAEKT
-71 LTGVATHEGAAVPSV
+71 LTGAAAHERAADAAL
-86 PPMWRSSFPA
+86 MWRSSFPA

-143 FRVDTSCVSDSGTL
+143 FRVDTSCVSDSGIL
-157 AINGAHGSVDPT
+157 AINGAHGSTGPT
-169 AAATDAGASA
+169 DAATAAGASA
-179 TSSDTTK
+179 ASSDTTK
-186 NSDAPHPTSHRPQP
+186 NSDAPHPASHRPQP
-200 SREGACDA
+200 SREGTCDA

-223 LRDALRL
+223 LCDALTL

-236 AFNPLVGLLVAAWD
+236 AFNPLVGPLVAAWD
-250 VRAMRAA
+250 VRAMRGA
-257 FVAGTPLPPAPSARV
+257 FVAGAPLPPAPSARV
-272 VEAALHASS
+272 VEAALYASS

-328 SGRGEDAANSSGARS
+328 SGRGEDTANSSGA
-343 SGAQDAARVDASGA
+343 QDTARVDASGA

-433 AGLRDPCGVPTAVS
+433 AGLRDPNGAPTAVS

-469 LGSLCAAR
+469 LGGLCAAR

-492 ECAPEHCDG
+492 ECVPEHCDD
-501 ARPVDGSGGA
+501 ARPADGSGV
-511 GSSVAVNAAA
+511 SVNAAA
-521 RETTR
+521 RETIR
-526 ETGVG
+526 ETG
-531 GCVYDGAQSGGDC
+531 ASGC
-544 VHGGAQGGGGCAGGG
+544 VHGGGQGDGDCAGGDASGG
-559 VSGESSVAGGAG
+559 VSGEG
-571 SDGVIAEARTDARTH
+571 
-586 ATVIAAEL
+586 
-594 GAPTGGGQASSL
+594 
-606 RETSRETDAGG
+606 
-617 CVHGGAQGG
+617 
-626 GDCAGGGVSG
+626 
-636 ESSVAGGAEA
+636 SVAGGAEA

-659 ELGAPTGGGQA
+659 EPGAPTGGGQA

-676 PRETGASGCVHGGAQ
+676 PRETGASGCVH

>member
-1 MGCVDSAGPVRS
+1 MGCVDSAGPV
-13 GGSVDAVDS
+13 GAVDS

-36 SARVAGASHAA
+36 SARAAGASHAA

-71 LTGVATHEGAAVPSV
+71 LTGVAAHEGAADAAL
-86 PPMWRSSFPA
+86 MWRSSFPA

-105 WGGEGMAIVN
+105 WGGEGMTIVN

-143 FRVDTSCVSDSGTL
+143 LRVDTSCVSDSGTL
-157 AINGAHGSVDPT
+157 TINGAHGSLDPT

-186 NSDAPHPTSHRPQP
+186 NSDAPHPASHSPQP

-208 GGRQGLVVSEETDRL
+208 GVRPGLVVSEETDRL
-223 LRDALRL
+223 LRDALTL

-236 AFNPLVGLLVAAWD
+236 AFNPLVGPLVAAWD

-257 FVAGTPLPPAPSARV
+257 FVAGTPLPSAPSARV

-343 SGAQDAARVDASGA
+343 SGAQDVARVDASGA

-362 CETDLGT
+362 CGT
-369 AVLPGDQG
+369 FTGAAVLPGDQG
-377 HDALSPR
+377 RDALSPR

-433 AGLRDPCGVPTAVS
+433 AGLRDPNGAPTAVS

-482 VADSADDHAR
+482 IADSADDHAR

-511 GSSVAVNAAA
+511 GSSVAANAIA

-526 ETGVG
+526 ETG
-531 GCVYDGAQSGGDC
+531 ASGC

-594 GAPTGGGQASSL
+594 G
-606 RETSRETDAGG
+606 
-617 CVHGGAQGG
+617 
-626 GDCAGGGVSG
+626 
-636 ESSVAGGAEA
+636 VA
-646 RSDARTHATVIAA
+646 
-659 ELGAPTGGGQA
+659 TGGGQA

-676 PRETGASGCVHGGAQ
+676 PRETGVGGCVHGGAQ

-698 GDASGGVSGEGSVTG
+698 GDASGGVSGEGSVAG

-782 ARAGVRQVSVVAT
+782 ARAGLRQVSVVAT

>member
-1 MGCVDSAGPVRS
+1 MGCVDSAGPV
-13 GGSVDAVDS
+13 GAVDS

-36 SARVAGASHAA
+36 SARAAGASHAA

-71 LTGVATHEGAAVPSV
+71 LTGVAAHEGAADAAL
-86 PPMWRSSFPA
+86 MWRSSFPA

-105 WGGEGMAIVN
+105 WGGEGMTIVN

-143 FRVDTSCVSDSGTL
+143 LRVDTSCVSDSGTL
-157 AINGAHGSVDPT
+157 TINGAHGSLDPT

-186 NSDAPHPTSHRPQP
+186 NSDAPHPASHSPQP

-208 GGRQGLVVSEETDRL
+208 GVRPGLVVSEETDRL
-223 LRDALRL
+223 LRDALTL

-236 AFNPLVGLLVAAWD
+236 AFNPLVGPLVAAWD

-257 FVAGTPLPPAPSARV
+257 FVAGTPLPSAPSARV

-343 SGAQDAARVDASGA
+343 SGAQDVARVDASGA

-362 CETDLGT
+362 CGT
-369 AVLPGDQG
+369 FTGAAVLPGDQG
-377 HDALSPR
+377 RDALSPR

-433 AGLRDPCGVPTAVS
+433 AGLRDPNGAPTAVS

-482 VADSADDHAR
+482 IADSADDHAR

-511 GSSVAVNAAA
+511 GSSVAANAIA

-526 ETGVG
+526 ETG
-531 GCVYDGAQSGGDC
+531 ASGC

-594 GAPTGGGQASSL
+594 G
-606 RETSRETDAGG
+606 
-617 CVHGGAQGG
+617 
-626 GDCAGGGVSG
+626 
-636 ESSVAGGAEA
+636 VA
-646 RSDARTHATVIAA
+646 
-659 ELGAPTGGGQA
+659 TGGGQA

-676 PRETGASGCVHGGAQ
+676 PRETGVGGCVHGGAQ

-698 GDASGGVSGEGSVTG
+698 GDASGGVSGEGSVAGGAEARSDARTHATVIAAELGVATGGGQASSLRETPRETGVGGCVHGGAQGGGGCAGGDASGGVSGEGSVAG

-782 ARAGVRQVSVVAT
+782 ARAGLRQVSVVAT

>member
-1 MGCVDSAGPVRS
+1 
-13 GGSVDAVDS
+13 
-22 AGGSGDEAVAISSG
+22 
-36 SARVAGASHAA
+36 
-47 AETCGDAATDSRG
+47 
-60 VSGASGTAEKS
+60 
-71 LTGVATHEGAAVPSV
+71 
-86 PPMWRSSFPA
+86 MWRSSFPA

-501 ARPVDGSGGA
+501 ARPVDGSG
-511 GSSVAVNAAA
+511 VAVNAAA
-521 RETTR
+521 RETPR
-526 ETGVG
+526 ETGAS
-531 GCVYDGAQSGGDC
+531 GCVYDGAQSGGDCVHGGAQGGGGCAGGDASGGVSGEGSVAGDVGSDGVISEARTDARTHATVIAAELGAPTGGGQASSLRETPRETGVGGC

-571 SDGVIAEARTDARTH
+571 SDGVIAEAR
-586 ATVIAAEL
+586 
-594 GAPTGGGQASSL
+594 
-606 RETSRETDAGG
+606 
-617 CVHGGAQGG
+617 
-626 GDCAGGGVSG
+626 
-636 ESSVAGGAEA
+636 
-646 RSDARTHATVIAA
+646 SDARTHATVIAA
-659 ELGAPTGGGQA
+659 ELGVPTGGGQ
-670 SSLRET
+670 
-676 PRETGASGCVHGGAQ
+676 
-691 GGGGCAG
+691 
-698 GDASGGVSGEGSVTG
+698 D
-713 GAEARS
+713 
-719 DARTHATVIAA
+719 
-730 ELGAPTGGGQA
+730 

>member
-1 MGCVDSAGPVRS
+1 
-13 GGSVDAVDS
+13 
-22 AGGSGDEAVAISSG
+22 
-36 SARVAGASHAA
+36 
-47 AETCGDAATDSRG
+47 
-60 VSGASGTAEKS
+60 
-71 LTGVATHEGAAVPSV
+71 
-86 PPMWRSSFPA
+86 MWRSSFPA

-105 WGGEGMAIVN
+105 WGGEGMTIVN

-143 FRVDTSCVSDSGTL
+143 LRVDTSCVSDSGTL
-157 AINGAHGSVDPT
+157 AINGAHGSTGPT
-169 AAATDAGASA
+169 DVATAAGASA

-186 NSDAPHPTSHRPQP
+186 NSDALHPASHRPQP

-208 GGRQGLVVSEETDRL
+208 GVRQGLVVSEETDRL
-223 LRDALRL
+223 LRDALTL

-236 AFNPLVGLLVAAWD
+236 AFNPLVGSLVAAWD

-257 FVAGTPLPPAPSARV
+257 FVAGAPLPPAPSARV

-318 GTRDKQRERS
+318 GIRDKQRERS
-328 SGRGEDAANSSGARS
+328 SGRREDAANSSGARS

-362 CETDLGT
+362 CGT
-369 AVLPGDQG
+369 FTGAAVLPGDQG
-377 HDALSPR
+377 CDALSPR

-395 ADACRDLAVSMGARG
+395 ADTCRDLAVSMGARG

-433 AGLRDPCGVPTAVS
+433 AGLRDPNGAPTAVS
-447 GVVELPVGDM
+447 GVVELPAGDM

-469 LGSLCAAR
+469 LGGLCAAR

-492 ECAPEHCDG
+492 ECAPEHCDA
-501 ARPVDGSGGA
+501 ARPVDGSG
-511 GSSVAVNAAA
+511 VAVNAAA
-521 RETTR
+521 RETSR

-531 GCVYDGAQSGGDC
+531 GCVHGGAQSGGGCAGGDASGGVSGEGSVAGGAGSDGVIAEARTDARTHATVIAAELGVPTGGGQASSLRETSRETDAGGCVHGGAQGGGDC

-571 SDGVIAEARTDARTH
+571 SDGVIAEAR
-586 ATVIAAEL
+586 
-594 GAPTGGGQASSL
+594 
-606 RETSRETDAGG
+606 
-617 CVHGGAQGG
+617 
-626 GDCAGGGVSG
+626 
-636 ESSVAGGAEA
+636 
-646 RSDARTHATVIAA
+646 SDARTHATVIA
-659 ELGAPTGGGQA
+659 
-670 SSLRET
+670 S
-676 PRETGASGCVHGGAQ
+676 
-691 GGGGCAG
+691 
-698 GDASGGVSGEGSVTG
+698 
-713 GAEARS
+713 
-719 DARTHATVIAA
+719 

>member
-1 MGCVDSAGPVRS
+1 M
-13 GGSVDAVDS
+13 
-22 AGGSGDEAVAISSG
+22 AISSG
-36 SARVAGASHAA
+36 SARAAGASHAA

-60 VSGASGTAEKS
+60 ASGASGTAEKS
-71 LTGVATHEGAAVPSV
+71 LTGVAAHERAAVPSV

-143 FRVDTSCVSDSGTL
+143 FRVDTSCVSDSGTF
-157 AINGAHGSVDPT
+157 AFSGTHGSTSPT
-169 AAATDAGASA
+169 GAATAPGASA
-179 TSSDTTK
+179 ASSDTAK
-186 NSDAPHPTSHRPQP
+186 NSDAPHPASHRPQP

-208 GGRQGLVVSEETDRL
+208 GVRQGLVVSEETDRL
-223 LRDALRL
+223 LRDALTL

-236 AFNPLVGLLVAAWD
+236 AFNPLVGSLVAAWD

-257 FVAGTPLPPAPSARV
+257 FVAGAPLPPAPSARV

-343 SGAQDAARVDASGA
+343 SGAQDVARVDASGA

-362 CETDLGT
+362 FGT
-369 AVLPGDQG
+369 FTGAAVLPGDQG
-377 HDALSPR
+377 RDALSPR

-501 ARPVDGSGGA
+501 ARPADGSGV
-511 GSSVAVNAAA
+511 SVNAAA
-521 RETTR
+521 RETIR
-526 ETGVG
+526 ETG
-531 GCVYDGAQSGGDC
+531 ASGC
-544 VHGGAQGGGGCAGGG
+544 VHGGGQGDGDCAGGDASGG
-559 VSGESSVAGGAG
+559 VSGEGSVAGGA
-571 SDGVIAEARTDARTH
+571 EARSDARTH
-586 ATVIAAEL
+586 ATVIAAEP
-594 GAPTGGGQASSL
+594 GAPTGGGKASSL
-606 RETSRETDAGG
+606 RETPRETGVGG

-626 GDCAGGGVSG
+626 GGCAGGGVSG

-659 ELGAPTGGGQA
+659 ELGAPTGGGKA
-670 SSLRET
+670 SSLREIT
-676 PRETGASGCVHGGAQ
+676 
-691 GGGGCAG
+691 
-698 GDASGGVSGEGSVTG
+698 
-713 GAEARS
+713 
-719 DARTHATVIAA
+719 
-730 ELGAPTGGGQA
+730 
-741 SSLRETPVCATD
+741 RETPMCAAD
-753 ATVSS
+753 ATASS
-758 HADGAAPSSRLL
+758 HVDGAAPSSRLL

-832 QVVGLVRAEQG
+832 QVVGLVRAERG

>member
-1 MGCVDSAGPVRS
+1 MGAVR
-13 GGSVDAVDS
+13 S

-36 SARVAGASHAA
+36 SARAAGASHAA

-60 VSGASGTAEKS
+60 ASGASGTAEKT
-71 LTGVATHEGAAVPSV
+71 LTGAAAHEGAAVPSV

-143 FRVDTSCVSDSGTL
+143 FRVDTSCVSDSGIL
-157 AINGAHGSVDPT
+157 AINGAHGSTGPT
-169 AAATDAGASA
+169 AAGASA

-186 NSDAPHPTSHRPQP
+186 NSDALHPASHRPQP

-208 GGRQGLVVSEETDRL
+208 KVSPGLVVSEETDRL
-223 LRDALRL
+223 LRDALTL

-236 AFNPLVGLLVAAWD
+236 AFNPLVGPLVAAWD

-328 SGRGEDAANSSGARS
+328 SGRREDAANS

-362 CETDLGT
+362 CETDLGA

-395 ADACRDLAVSMGARG
+395 ADTCRDLAVSMGARG

-433 AGLRDPCGVPTAVS
+433 AGLRDPNGAPTAVS
-447 GVVELPVGDM
+447 GVVELPAGDM

-469 LGSLCAAR
+469 LGGLCAAR

-492 ECAPEHCDG
+492 ECAPDHCDG
-501 ARPVDGSGGA
+501 ARPVDGSG
-511 GSSVAVNAAA
+511 VAVNAVA

-526 ETGVG
+526 ETGAS

-571 SDGVIAEARTDARTH
+571 SDGVISEARTDARTH
-586 ATVIAAEL
+586 ATVIAAEP

-626 GDCAGGGVSG
+626 GDCAGGDASGGVSG
-636 ESSVAGGAEA
+636 ESSVAGGAGSDGVISEA
-646 RSDARTHATVIAA
+646 RTDARTHATVIAA
-659 ELGAPTGGGQA
+659 EP
-670 SSLRET
+670 
-676 PRETGASGCVHGGAQ
+676 
-691 GGGGCAG
+691 
-698 GDASGGVSGEGSVTG
+698 
-713 GAEARS
+713 
-719 DARTHATVIAA
+719 
-730 ELGAPTGGGQA
+730 GAPTGGGQA

-832 QVVGLVRAEQG
+832 QVVGLVRAERG

>member
-1 MGCVDSAGPVRS
+1 
-13 GGSVDAVDS
+13 
-22 AGGSGDEAVAISSG
+22 
-36 SARVAGASHAA
+36 
-47 AETCGDAATDSRG
+47 
-60 VSGASGTAEKS
+60 
-71 LTGVATHEGAAVPSV
+71 
-86 PPMWRSSFPA
+86 MWRSSFPA

-236 AFNPLVGLLVAAWD
+236 AFNPLVGPLVAAWD
-250 VRAMRAA
+250 VRAMRGA
-257 FVAGTPLPPAPSARV
+257 FVAGAPLPPAPSARV

-328 SGRGEDAANSSGARS
+328 SGRGEDAANSSGA
-343 SGAQDAARVDASGA
+343 QDTARVDASGA

-433 AGLRDPCGVPTAVS
+433 AGLRDPNGAPTAVS

-469 LGSLCAAR
+469 LGGLCAAR
-477 DGERG
+477 DGEHG

-492 ECAPEHCDG
+492 ECAPEHCDD
-501 ARPVDGSGGA
+501 ARPVDGSG
-511 GSSVAVNAAA
+511 VAVNAAA
-521 RETTR
+521 RETPR
-526 ETGVG
+526 ETGAS

-626 GDCAGGGVSG
+626 GDCAGGDASGGVSG
-636 ESSVAGGAEA
+636 ESSVAGGAGSDGVISEA
-646 RSDARTHATVIAA
+646 RTDARTHATVIAA
-659 ELGAPTGGGQA
+659 EP
-670 SSLRET
+670 
-676 PRETGASGCVHGGAQ
+676 
-691 GGGGCAG
+691 
-698 GDASGGVSGEGSVTG
+698 
-713 GAEARS
+713 
-719 DARTHATVIAA
+719 
-730 ELGAPTGGGQA
+730 GAPTGGGQA

>member
-1 MGCVDSAGPVRS
+1 MGCVDSTGPVRS
-13 GGSVDAVDS
+13 GGSVGSVGAVRP
-22 AGGSGDEAVAISSG
+22 AGGAGDEAVAISSG
-36 SARVAGASHAA
+36 SARAAGASHAA

-71 LTGVATHEGAAVPSV
+71 LTGVAAHEGAADAAL
-86 PPMWRSSFPA
+86 MWRSSFPA

-105 WGGEGMAIVN
+105 WGGEGMTIVN

-143 FRVDTSCVSDSGTL
+143 LRVDTSCVSDSGTL
-157 AINGAHGSVDPT
+157 TINGAHGSLDPT

-186 NSDAPHPTSHRPQP
+186 NSDAPHPASHSPQP

-208 GGRQGLVVSEETDRL
+208 GVRPGLVVSEETDRL
-223 LRDALRL
+223 LRDALTL

-236 AFNPLVGLLVAAWD
+236 AFNPLVGPLVAAWD

-257 FVAGTPLPPAPSARV
+257 FVAGTPLPSAPSARV

-343 SGAQDAARVDASGA
+343 SGAQDVARVDASGA

-362 CETDLGT
+362 CGT
-369 AVLPGDQG
+369 FTGAAVLPGDQG
-377 HDALSPR
+377 RDALSPR

-433 AGLRDPCGVPTAVS
+433 AGLRDPNGAPTAVS

-482 VADSADDHAR
+482 IADSADDHAR

-501 ARPVDGSGGA
+501 ARPVDGS
-511 GSSVAVNAAA
+511 SVAVNAAA

-531 GCVYDGAQSGGDC
+531 GCVHGGAQGGGGCAGGDASGGVSGEGSVTGGAEARSDARTHATVIAAELGAPTGGGKASSLRETPRETGVGGC

-559 VSGESSVAGGAG
+559 VSGEG
-571 SDGVIAEARTDARTH
+571 
-586 ATVIAAEL
+586 
-594 GAPTGGGQASSL
+594 
-606 RETSRETDAGG
+606 
-617 CVHGGAQGG
+617 
-626 GDCAGGGVSG
+626 
-636 ESSVAGGAEA
+636 SVAGGAEA

>member
-1 MGCVDSAGPVRS
+1 
-13 GGSVDAVDS
+13 
-22 AGGSGDEAVAISSG
+22 
-36 SARVAGASHAA
+36 
-47 AETCGDAATDSRG
+47 
-60 VSGASGTAEKS
+60 
-71 LTGVATHEGAAVPSV
+71 
-86 PPMWRSSFPA
+86 MWRSSFPA

-157 AINGAHGSVDPT
+157 AINGAHGSTGPAD
-169 AAATDAGASA
+169 AATDAGASA

-186 NSDAPHPTSHRPQP
+186 NSDAPHPASHRPQP

-208 GGRQGLVVSEETDRL
+208 KVSPGLVVSEETDRL
-223 LRDALRL
+223 LRDALTL

-236 AFNPLVGLLVAAWD
+236 AFNPLVGPLVAAWD
-250 VRAMRAA
+250 VRAMRGA
-257 FVAGTPLPPAPSARV
+257 FVAGAPLPPAPSARV

-328 SGRGEDAANSSGARS
+328 SGRGEDTANSSGA
-343 SGAQDAARVDASGA
+343 QDTARVDASGA

-433 AGLRDPCGVPTAVS
+433 AGLRDPNGAPTAVS
-447 GVVELPVGDM
+447 GVVELPVDDM

-469 LGSLCAAR
+469 LGGLCAAR

-482 VADSADDHAR
+482 VADSADDYAR

-501 ARPVDGSGGA
+501 ARPVDGSG
-511 GSSVAVNAAA
+511 VAVNAAA

-531 GCVYDGAQSGGDC
+531 GCV
-544 VHGGAQGGGGCAGGG
+544 HGGAQSGGGCAGGDASGG
-559 VSGESSVAGGAG
+559 VSGEGSVAGG
-571 SDGVIAEARTDARTH
+571 EARSDARSH

-594 GAPTGGGQASSL
+594 GVATGGGQASSL
-606 RETSRETDAGG
+606 RETT
-617 CVHGGAQGG
+617 
-626 GDCAGGGVSG
+626 
-636 ESSVAGGAEA
+636 
-646 RSDARTHATVIAA
+646 
-659 ELGAPTGGGQA
+659 
-670 SSLRET
+670 
-676 PRETGASGCVHGGAQ
+676 RETGVGGCVHGGAQ

-698 GDASGGVSGEGSVTG
+698 GDASGGVSGAGSVAG
-713 GAEARS
+713 GAEART

-832 QVVGLVRAEQG
+832 QVIGLVRAEQG

>member
-1 MGCVDSAGPVRS
+1 
-13 GGSVDAVDS
+13 
-22 AGGSGDEAVAISSG
+22 
-36 SARVAGASHAA
+36 
-47 AETCGDAATDSRG
+47 
-60 VSGASGTAEKS
+60 
-71 LTGVATHEGAAVPSV
+71 
-86 PPMWRSSFPA
+86 MWRSSFPA

-236 AFNPLVGLLVAAWD
+236 AFNPLVGPLVAAWD
-250 VRAMRAA
+250 VRAMRGA
-257 FVAGTPLPPAPSARV
+257 FVAGAPLPPAPSARV

-343 SGAQDAARVDASGA
+343 SGAQDVARVDASGA

-362 CETDLGT
+362 FGT
-369 AVLPGDQG
+369 FTGAAVLPGDQG
-377 HDALSPR
+377 RDALSPR

-501 ARPVDGSGGA
+501 ARPADGSGV
-511 GSSVAVNAAA
+511 SVNAAA
-521 RETTR
+521 RET
-526 ETGVG
+526 
-531 GCVYDGAQSGGDC
+531 
-544 VHGGAQGGGGCAGGG
+544 
-559 VSGESSVAGGAG
+559 
-571 SDGVIAEARTDARTH
+571 I
-586 ATVIAAEL
+586 
-594 GAPTGGGQASSL
+594 
-606 RETSRETDAGG
+606 
-617 CVHGGAQGG
+617 
-626 GDCAGGGVSG
+626 
-636 ESSVAGGAEA
+636 
-646 RSDARTHATVIAA
+646 
-659 ELGAPTGGGQA
+659 
-670 SSLRET
+670 
-676 PRETGASGCVHGGAQ
+676 RETGASGCVHGGGQ
-691 GGGGCAG
+691 GDGDCAG

>member
-1 MGCVDSAGPVRS
+1 
-13 GGSVDAVDS
+13 
-22 AGGSGDEAVAISSG
+22 
-36 SARVAGASHAA
+36 
-47 AETCGDAATDSRG
+47 
-60 VSGASGTAEKS
+60 
-71 LTGVATHEGAAVPSV
+71 
-86 PPMWRSSFPA
+86 MWRSSFPA

-157 AINGAHGSVDPT
+157 AINGAHGSTSPT
-169 AAATDAGASA
+169 AAGASA

-186 NSDAPHPTSHRPQP
+186 NSDALHPASHRPQP

-208 GGRQGLVVSEETDRL
+208 KVSPGLVVSEETDRL
-223 LRDALRL
+223 LRDALTL

-236 AFNPLVGLLVAAWD
+236 AFNPLVGPLVAAWD

-328 SGRGEDAANSSGARS
+328 SGRREDAANS

-362 CETDLGT
+362 CETDLGA

-395 ADACRDLAVSMGARG
+395 ADTCRDLAVSMGARG

-433 AGLRDPCGVPTAVS
+433 AGLRDPNGAPTAVS
-447 GVVELPVGDM
+447 GVVELPAGDM

-469 LGSLCAAR
+469 LGGLCAAR

-492 ECAPEHCDG
+492 ECAPDHCDG
-501 ARPVDGSGGA
+501 ARPVDGSG
-511 GSSVAVNAAA
+511 VAVNAAA

-531 GCVYDGAQSGGDC
+531 GCVYGGAQSGGD
-544 VHGGAQGGGGCAGGG
+544 
-559 VSGESSVAGGAG
+559 
-571 SDGVIAEARTDARTH
+571 
-586 ATVIAAEL
+586 
-594 GAPTGGGQASSL
+594 
-606 RETSRETDAGG
+606 
-617 CVHGGAQGG
+617 
-626 GDCAGGGVSG
+626 
-636 ESSVAGGAEA
+636 
-646 RSDARTHATVIAA
+646 
-659 ELGAPTGGGQA
+659 
-670 SSLRET
+670 
-676 PRETGASGCVHGGAQ
+676 CVHGGAQ

>member
-13 GGSVDAVDS
+13 GGSVGAVRS

-36 SARVAGASHAA
+36 SARAAGASHAA

-71 LTGVATHEGAAVPSV
+71 LTGVAAHEGAVDAAL
-86 PPMWRSSFPA
+86 MWRSSFPA

-105 WGGEGMAIVN
+105 WGGEGMTSVN

-129 VFRSSSEVSRLNAA
+129 VFRSSSEISRLNAA

-157 AINGAHGSVDPT
+157 AINGAHGSTDP
-169 AAATDAGASA
+169 TDAGASA

-186 NSDAPHPTSHRPQP
+186 NSDALHPASHRPQP

-208 GGRQGLVVSEETDRL
+208 KVSPGLVVSEETDRL
-223 LRDALRL
+223 LRDALTL

-236 AFNPLVGLLVAAWD
+236 AFNPLVGPLVAAWD

-257 FVAGTPLPPAPSARV
+257 FVAGAPLPPAPSARV

-395 ADACRDLAVSMGARG
+395 ADTCRDLAVSMGARG

-433 AGLRDPCGVPTAVS
+433 AGLRDPNGAPTAVS
-447 GVVELPVGDM
+447 GVVELPAGDM

-477 DGERG
+477 DGEHG

-501 ARPVDGSGGA
+501 ARPVDGG
-511 GSSVAVNAAA
+511 SVAVNAAA
-521 RETTR
+521 RETPR
-526 ETGVG
+526 ETGAS

-571 SDGVIAEARTDARTH
+571 SDGVISEARTDARTH
-586 ATVIAAEL
+586 ATVIAAE
-594 GAPTGGGQASSL
+594 P
-606 RETSRETDAGG
+606 
-617 CVHGGAQGG
+617 
-626 GDCAGGGVSG
+626 
-636 ESSVAGGAEA
+636 
-646 RSDARTHATVIAA
+646 
-659 ELGAPTGGGQA
+659 
-670 SSLRET
+670 
-676 PRETGASGCVHGGAQ
+676 
-691 GGGGCAG
+691 
-698 GDASGGVSGEGSVTG
+698 
-713 GAEARS
+713 
-719 DARTHATVIAA
+719 
-730 ELGAPTGGGQA
+730 GAPTGGGQA